1 MLMKTRRSS
10 AGRAVWEMLIV
21 VLMITSMSALW
32 SLVLVGVIRVF
43 FELSEHVA
51 VLYVGGSLFSGFF
64 LLGLWNYKKL
74 AIYVK

>member
-51 VLYVGGSLFSGFF
+51 VLYVGSGLFSGFF
-64 LLGLWNYKKL
+64 LLGLWNYEKL